1 MNPIQAAASVFRN
14 YANFGGRARRSEF
27 WWFFLFTVVFQP
39 VLGFLPLSQLFQWI
53 FWLALLTPYFAVTV
67 RRLHDTNRSARWLLL
82 ILPATVIWMA
92 YLAIFMALSVI
103 KVVNSVS
110 PDLITGDPIGAGPFG
125 PLVFILMGA
134 GGILLAIVSFLLAI
148 PLIVVLIQAGTNGPN
163 SYGPKP

>member
-1 MNPIQAAASVFRN
+1 MNPIQSIASVFRN

-27 WWFFLFTVVFQP
+27 WWFFLFTVVFQR

-53 FWLALLTPYFAVTV
+53 YWLALLTPYFAVTV

-92 YLAIFMALSVI
+92 YLAIFMAVSLI

-125 PLVFILMGA
+125 PLVFILIGA